1 MRPAAG
7 RSAARDEVRDKAR
20 LPIDESAE
28 SMELCAPRGLDGD
41 GGGAGSL
48 AVAVRRQ
55 VAPNMAHVSLRI
67 PETDLRLDRSTPAL
81 SAAQAVCIE
90 ALRKGASSKSQIA
103 IAAGLSH
110 YKTRSAL
117 LSLAGLRLAESAA
130 GNRWRLTRRGRAC
143 RFRTVPER
151 SGRGAGKLGRA
162 SKRALRALDRPMSGS
177 ELADRLGVTKQRA
190 YQLIVDLHA
199 VGRVRLADPPHRLR
213 IVARVDDPTPFLSRQ
228 EQRVLS
234 AIPEDYATTAA
245 KIRLAAGCGE
255 TAAAGAIERLL
266 ALGLVARERKVAGAQ
281 VYRLKE
287 AGTAHPQYRRAAGPA
302 APPSLPVRS
311 DRVCAVLALLAKR
324 EQAQITEVRDAL
336 DIEHRSINAL
346 FQYLK
351 RKALVRKDGQE
362 LRSPYVLTPQGREI
376 LAEMQR
382 RRAA

>member
-1 MRPAAG
+1 
-7 RSAARDEVRDKAR
+7 
-20 LPIDESAE
+20 
-28 SMELCAPRGLDGD
+28 
-41 GGGAGSL
+41 
-48 AVAVRRQ
+48 
-55 VAPNMAHVSLRI
+55 MAHVSLQI
-67 PETDLRLDRSTPAL
+67 TEADPRLDRPAL
-81 SAAQAVCIE
+81 TASQAACIE

-117 LSLAGLRLAESAA
+117 LSLAGLRLAESAP
-130 GNRWRLTRRGRAC
+130 GNRWRLTRRGRTC
-143 RFRTVPER
+143 RLRAVSER

-162 SKRALRALDRPMSGS
+162 AKRALRALDRPMSGS
-177 ELADRLGVTKQRA
+177 ELAGRLGVTKQRT

-213 IVARVDDPTPFLSRQ
+213 IVARANDPTPFLSRQ

-234 AIPEDYATTAA
+234 AMPEDYATTAT

-255 TAAAGAIERLL
+255 TAAAAALERLL
-266 ALGLVARERKVAGAQ
+266 ALGLVARERKLAGQ
-281 VYRLKE
+281 MVYRLAD
-287 AGTAHPQYRRAAGPA
+287 AGAAHPQYRSAGQA

-311 DRVCAVLALLAKR
+311 DRVCAVLALLAER
-324 EQAQITEVRDAL
+324 GQAQITDVRDAL
-336 DIEHRSINAL
+336 DVAHRSINAL